1 MSTRAWH
8 PESGELLFTDR
19 ERWGKHFGPEDE
31 FLQLRAG
38 DTRRVSA
45 GGGGLD
51 GGCAASLAHGD
62 GGILDQADL
71 GFGRCGDA
79 NRLRWNRRRAALGFG
94 FALDWLRPSIGFRSK
109 RFCTRSAGGQWPLGI
124 LWGTRLRVLLHQRPR
139 GLLRE

>member
-1 MSTRAWH
+1 MPMSTRAWH

-51 GGCAASLAHGD
+51 GGCAAGLAHGD

-71 GFGRCGDA
+71 GFGWSGDA
-79 NRLRWNRRRAALGFG
+79 NRLRRNRRRAGLGVG
-94 FALDWLRPSIGFRSK
+94 FALGWRGPSVGVGSQRVLARSP
-109 RFCTRSAGGQWPLGI
+109 GGQGA
-124 LWGTRLRVLLHQRPR
+124 R
-139 GLLRE
+139 G